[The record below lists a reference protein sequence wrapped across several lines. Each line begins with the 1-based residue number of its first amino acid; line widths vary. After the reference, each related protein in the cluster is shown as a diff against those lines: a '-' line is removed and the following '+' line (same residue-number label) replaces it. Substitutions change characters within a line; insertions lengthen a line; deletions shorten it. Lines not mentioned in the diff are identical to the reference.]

1 MADPWNMSIAEQMSA
16 NQARLNAEWDAQQKR
31 YGHQLAETAAG
42 RGPRPAGDGWFWGAV
57 LTCIPVVVV
66 YFVVSGMVA
75 GAQWLAHESLLAPLF
90 PAPGDSVARYAL
102 SCATLILL
110 VPGGLTLI
118 AMRMRGT
125 RLRWLRFVLIP
136 LAVLMVFVIL
146 QLTQSTATAELV
158 RLPT

>member
-1 MADPWNMSIAEQMSA
+1 MVNTLRDGPTRDAHIDFMNHQDKMRAEYA
-16 NQARLNAEWDAQQKR
+16 EAARGQ
-31 YGHQLAETAAG
+31 
-42 RGPRPAGDGWFWGAV
+42 GPRPVDDGWFWAAV
-57 LTCIPVVVV
+57 LVSVPVVAV

-75 GAQWLAHESLLAPLF
+75 GAQWLAHDSLLAPLF
-90 PAPGDSVARYAL
+90 PAPGDGIARYAL
-102 SCATLILL
+102 SVTTLILL

-125 RLRWLRFVLIP
+125 RMRWLRFVLIP

-158 RLPT
+158 RLPS